1 MTSAP
6 HAAFASLLAVASLA
20 VTAAVALAQ
29 PSASVSHASVQSY
42 SGRCPAGYSATRATG
57 GTVCARCESGTMV
70 THATGGNPVCVS
82 CRSGT
87 PGWNGQGY
95 VCR

>member
-1 MTSAP
+1 MKSAQ
-6 HAAFASLLAVASLA
+6 HAALASLFAAASLA
-20 VTAAVALAQ
+20 ATVVVALAQ
-29 PSASVSHASVQSY
+29 PSASVSQASVQSY
-42 SGRCPAGYSATRATG
+42 SGRCPAGYSPTRATG
-57 GTVCARCESGTMV
+57 GTVCARCASGTMV